1 MKIPV
6 VLMAS
11 LLAVGV
17 SAQSTKPEAKTKKP
31 IKKVKRV
38 TVPDTVEKKKPGT
51 PKPIVKK
58 DTLVLR
64 GHGCPACGMG

>member
-1 MKIPV
+1 MKIPAI
-6 VLMAS
+6 LMAS

-17 SAQSTKPEAKTKKP
+17 SAQTTKPNVKVKKP
-31 IKKVKRV
+31 IKKVKKAAA
-38 TVPDTVEKKKPGT
+38 PDTIEKKKPGT
-51 PKPIVKK
+51 PKPVVKQ

>member
-31 IKKVKRV
+31 VKKVKRA
-38 TVPDTVEKKKPGT
+38 TTPDTVEKKKPGT